1 MRKAMSLYD
10 HTTYL
15 SPFTWRY
22 GSTEMRPVWSEVHRR
37 RLWRRVWVALA
48 KAQQAASLL
57 TDAELADIQAHRDD
71 VDLARAHEI
80 ESEIGHDL
88 MAELRTFAEQ
98 CPLGGGRLH
107 LGATSADIQDNAD
120 VLRTQ
125 EALALVHRRLLSVL
139 DAFAA
144 QIERWADCPCM
155 AYTHLQPAEP
165 TTVGYRLCIYAQ
177 DLLADLEAVRRIS
190 AELRAKGFKGAVGT
204 CASYAA
210 LLEGS
215 EVTPQDME
223 RHALSMLGLEAVPV
237 SGQVYPRKQ
246 DLDVLNVLAG
256 IAQSL
261 HKFAFDLRVLQ
272 SPPYGEWR
280 EPFGERQVGS
290 SAMPFKRNPVTAEKI
305 CSLARFVATLPDVAW
320 DNAANSLLERTL
332 DDSANRRFILPG
344 AFLAVDEILLSAR
357 RIVADLVVNEQAVA
371 RNLATYG
378 VFAATERLLM
388 TLVHTGADRQAMH
401 ERIRTH
407 SMAAWAA
414 VERRESNPL
423 VELLC
428 ADEAIVAHLP
438 PAQVRE
444 TLDARGYVGD
454 APPRCRAFLEGL
466 RAALAR

>member
-1 MRKAMSLYD
+1 MDFYD
-10 HTTYL
+10 HETYL

-22 GSTEMRPVWSEVHRR
+22 GSAEMRTIWSEVHRR
-37 RLWRRVWVALA
+37 RVWRRVWVALA
-48 KAQQAASLL
+48 TAQKAAGLL
-57 TDAELADIQAHRDD
+57 TGEELADIRAHQDD
-71 VDLARAHEI
+71 VDLVRAHEI
-80 ESEIGHDL
+80 EAEIGHDL
-88 MAELRTFAEQ
+88 MAELRAFAEQ

-120 VLRTQ
+120 VLRIR
-125 EALALVHRRLLSVL
+125 EALSLVRNRLLALL

-165 TTVGYRLCIYAQ
+165 TTVGYRLCLYAQ
-177 DLLADLEAVRRIS
+177 DLLADLRAVQRIS
-190 AELRAKGFKGAVGT
+190 AELRGKGFKGAVGT
-204 CASYAA
+204 SASYAA

-215 EVTPQDME
+215 EVTPQQME
-223 RHALSMLGLEAVPV
+223 RQALTILGLDAVPV

-272 SPPYGEWR
+272 APPYGEWR
-280 EPFGERQVGS
+280 EPFAERQVGS
-290 SAMPFKRNPVTAEKI
+290 SAMPFKRNPVTAEKV
-305 CSLARFVATLPDVAW
+305 CSLARFVAALPRVAW
-320 DNAANSLLERTL
+320 DNAAGSLLERTL
-332 DDSANRRFILPG
+332 DDSANRRLILPE

-357 RIVADLVVNEQAVA
+357 RIVAGLAVNEGAVA
-371 RNLATYG
+371 RNLAIYG
-378 VFAATERLLM
+378 SFAATERLLM
-388 TLVHTGADRQAMH
+388 ALVRAGANRQAMH
-401 ERIRTH
+401 ERIRVH

-414 VERRESNPL
+414 VERGEANPL
-423 VELLC
+423 ADLLC
-428 ADEAIVAHLP
+428 ADGAIMAHLS

-454 APPRCRAFLEGL
+454 APHRCPAFLEEL
-466 RAALAR
+466 RAAIA

>member
-1 MRKAMSLYD
+1 MVLYD
-10 HTTYL
+10 HETYL

-22 GSTEMRPVWSEVHRR
+22 GSTEMRAIWSEAHRR

-48 KAQQAASLL
+48 TAQHPAGLL
-57 TDAELADIQAHRDD
+57 TTAELADIRAHQDE

-80 ESEIGHDL
+80 EAEIGHDL

-98 CPLGGGRLH
+98 CPHGGGRLH

-120 VLRTQ
+120 VLRIR
-125 EALALVHRRLLSVL
+125 EALALIHQRLLVLL
-139 DAFAA
+139 DAFAV

-165 TTVGYRLCIYAQ
+165 TTVGYRLCVYAQ
-177 DLLADLEAVRRIS
+177 DLLTDLRAVGRIR
-190 AELRAKGFKGAVGT
+190 AELRGKGFKGAVGT
-204 CASYAA
+204 CASYVA

-223 RHALSMLGLEAVPV
+223 QHVLSLLGLEAVPV

-272 SPPYGEWR
+272 AAPYGEWQ
-280 EPFGERQVGS
+280 EPLGERQVGS
-290 SAMPFKRNPVTAEKI
+290 SAMPFKRNPVTAEKV
-305 CSLARFVATLPDVAW
+305 CSLARFVAARPRLAW
-320 DNAANSLLERTL
+320 DNAAGSLLERTL
-332 DDSANRRFILPG
+332 DDSANRRLILPG
-344 AFLAVDEILLSAR
+344 TFLAVDEMLLGAR
-357 RIVADLVVNEQAVA
+357 RIVAGLVVNEAAVA
-371 RNLATYG
+371 RNLAIYG
-378 VFAATERLLM
+378 SFAATERLLM
-388 TLVHTGADRQAMH
+388 ALVRAGADRQAMH
-401 ERIRTH
+401 ECIRTH

-414 VERRESNPL
+414 VERGEVNPL

-428 ADEAIVAHLP
+428 ADEAIAAHLS

-444 TLDARGYVGD
+444 TLNARGYVGD
-454 APPRCRAFLEGL
+454 APHRCRGFLKEL
-466 RAALAR
+466 RAAIAE

>member
-1 MRKAMSLYD
+1 MSLYD
-10 HTTYL
+10 HETYL

-22 GSTEMRPVWSEVHRR
+22 GSAEMRTIWSETYRR

-48 KAQQAASLL
+48 TAQQAAGLL
-57 TDAELADIQAHRDD
+57 TATELADIQAHQDD

-80 ESEIGHDL
+80 EAEIGHDL
-88 MAELRTFAEQ
+88 MAELRTFAAQ
-98 CPLGGGRLH
+98 CSLGGGRLH

-120 VLRTQ
+120 VLRIR
-125 EALALVHRRLLSVL
+125 EALALVHHRLLAVL
-139 DAFAA
+139 DAFAT
-144 QIERWADCPCM
+144 QIERWADFPCM

-165 TTVGYRLCIYAQ
+165 TTVGYRLCVYAQ
-177 DLLADLEAVRRIS
+177 DLLADLRAVRRIS
-190 AELRAKGFKGAVGT
+190 AELRGKGFKGAVGT

-215 EVTPQDME
+215 GMTCQEME
-223 RHALSMLGLEAVPV
+223 RHALALLGLAAVPV

-246 DLDVLNVLAG
+246 DTDVLNVLAG

-290 SAMPFKRNPVTAEKI
+290 SAMPFKRNPVTAEKV
-305 CSLARFVATLPDVAW
+305 CSLARFVAALPRVAW

-332 DDSANRRFILPG
+332 DDSANRRLILPG
-344 AFLAVDEILLSAR
+344 AFLAVDEMLLSAR
-357 RIVADLVVNEQAVA
+357 RIVAGLVVNEGAVA
-371 RNLATYG
+371 RNLAAYG

-388 TLVHTGADRQAMH
+388 TLVRAGADRQAMH

-407 SMAAWAA
+407 SMTAWTA
-414 VERRESNPL
+414 VERGEANPL

-428 ADEAIVAHLP
+428 VDKAVIAYLS

-444 TLDARGYVGD
+444 MLDARGYVGD
-454 APPRCRAFLEGL
+454 APRRCRAFLEEL
-466 RAALAR
+466 RTTLAG

>member
-1 MRKAMSLYD
+1 MSLYD
-10 HTTYL
+10 HETYL

-22 GSTEMRPVWSEVHRR
+22 GSAEMRTIWSETYRR

-48 KAQQAASLL
+48 TAQQAAGLL
-57 TDAELADIQAHRDD
+57 TATELADIQAHQDD

-80 ESEIGHDL
+80 EAEIGHDL
-88 MAELRTFAEQ
+88 MAELRTFAAQ
-98 CPLGGGRLH
+98 CSLGGGRLH

-120 VLRTQ
+120 VLRIR
-125 EALALVHRRLLSVL
+125 EALALVHHRLLAVL
-139 DAFAA
+139 DAFAT
-144 QIERWADCPCM
+144 QIERWADFPCM

-165 TTVGYRLCIYAQ
+165 TTVGYRLCVYAQ
-177 DLLADLEAVRRIS
+177 DLLADLRAVRRIS
-190 AELRAKGFKGAVGT
+190 AELRGKGFKGAVGT

-215 EVTPQDME
+215 RMTCQEME
-223 RHALSMLGLEAVPV
+223 RHALALLGLAAVPV

-246 DLDVLNVLAG
+246 DTDVLNVLAG

-290 SAMPFKRNPVTAEKI
+290 SAMPFKRNPVTAEKV
-305 CSLARFVATLPDVAW
+305 CSLARFVAALPRVAW

-332 DDSANRRFILPG
+332 DDSANRRLILPG
-344 AFLAVDEILLSAR
+344 AFLAVDEMLLSAR
-357 RIVADLVVNEQAVA
+357 RIVTGLVVNEGAVA
-371 RNLATYG
+371 RNLAAYG

-388 TLVHTGADRQAMH
+388 TLVRAGADRQAMH

-407 SMAAWAA
+407 SMTAWTA
-414 VERRESNPL
+414 VERGEANPL

-428 ADEAIVAHLP
+428 VDKAVIAYLS

-444 TLDARGYVGD
+444 MLDARGYVGD
-454 APPRCRAFLEGL
+454 APRRCRAFLEEL
-466 RAALAR
+466 RSALAG